1 MKDQPASGTINRRKD
16 WELGAVDNEDPRRRN
31 RQGIA
36 EVPTKGEK
44 QIELRQGLQ
53 HPVSLRMGP
62 LCLNHEHSVKDAG
75 LPRCS
80 ASQEGHHPSIYF
92 RP

>member
-1 MKDQPASGTINRRKD
+1 MRTPGDETDKESLKSPPKAK
-16 WELGAVDNEDPRRRN
+16 
-31 RQGIA
+31 
-36 EVPTKGEK
+36 K
-44 QIELRQGLQ
+44 QMELRQGLQ